1 MAFKRRSQESVDPI
15 DPIQLYTLL
24 PKGENTP
31 DDLWWHQGKVIETW
45 HKEFHSKSDVA
56 LELPTGSGKTLVG
69 GLIGEYRRRKNG
81 HRVVFL
87 CTTNSL
93 ARQAYN
99 RLQEYGIESVLL
111 TGRTTEW
118 NQADRARYTNADAI
132 AVSVYSHVFN
142 SHPGL
147 GDAEFMIL
155 DDAHAAEG
163 AVSENWSINISRKES
178 PDAYNAFLALLHDAL
193 DPLVLSRL
201 QKDSSDGKYST
212 DVHLASPLAVSV
224 NRAALEDF
232 FSEHARSGGKLADQ
246 RYSYSLMAGH
256 IGRCLIFASHGRIEV
271 RPFIPPTHTHAAF
284 ESPKQRLYMSAT
296 LGNGGELERAFGRTS
311 IHRIPL
317 PEDREKKG
325 TGRRFFCFPELTN
338 DLSKNIDA
346 VPAWIGQTISSA
358 GRAVIATP
366 DRWTAK
372 AAKKTLEGQGLDT
385 LSASDVDDS
394 LEKFTESDG
403 VALVLSN
410 RYDGLDLPGEDC
422 RVIVMDGLPSRG
434 DLQERFL
441 VNALGAI
448 DVLQERIRA
457 RIVQGAGRATRHAT
471 DYAVVVMLGD
481 DLTSFCTRRDVLD
494 AMPTDVNAEIAFGLD
509 NSLGIDS
516 PEMRENIEDF
526 LNRTPDWWQAESE
539 IKALKGKRKV
549 TPPPGTAQLGKAA
562 QHEVR
567 AYQAAWQGEWNIAVE
582 SAREAID
589 ALTGGRA
596 PQRYSALWNY
606 LAASWSLVEDGNSLG
621 GASHGTSQEYYR
633 AARAAGRG
641 TLWLTH
647 LSAPAES
654 KFVAPVAEPET
665 DAVDLAAATE
675 IAKAIQSVGKP
686 SSFEAQTSR
695 MRNNLLSVEASPYE
709 EALVFLGVLLGAS
722 QSIGNNGATAAPD
735 AVWDFAS
742 VFWAGWEAK
751 SNAQPTGE
759 LGATEVRQAGSHLRY
774 HASNTGLT
782 IPSGSVSFLMTPQE
796 RIHPASRSVAEDHV
810 YLVRNPAVVDL
821 FDRALRSWK
830 AVRARGLRT
839 VSPEDVLEEL
849 RKEKALPSMWIP
861 SLTRERIRNETASP
875 GPE

>member
-1 MAFKRRSQESVDPI
+1 MAFKRRSQESVDPV

-24 PKGENTP
+24 PKGEDTP

-45 HKEFHSKSDVA
+45 HKEFSSKSDVA
-56 LELPTGSGKTLVG
+56 IELPTGSGKTLVG
-69 GLIGEYRRRKNG
+69 GLIGEYRRRKQG
-81 HRVVFL
+81 QRVVYL
-87 CTTNSL
+87 CTTNYL

-99 RLQEYGIESVLL
+99 RLQQYGIESVLL
-111 TGRTTEW
+111 TGRTAEW
-118 NQADRARYTNADAI
+118 NQADRARYTAAGAI

-142 SHPGL
+142 SNPGL

-163 AVSENWSINISRKES
+163 AVSENWSMSISRKES
-178 PDAYNAFLALLHDAL
+178 PGAYRDFLALLHDAL

-201 QKDSSDGKYST
+201 QKDSPDGKYAT
-212 DVHLASPLAVSV
+212 DVHLASPLAISA

-232 FSEHARSGGKLADQ
+232 FSAEARSGGQLDDQ
-246 RYSYSLMAGH
+246 RHSYRQMAGH
-256 IGRCLIFASHGRIEV
+256 IGRCLIFASYGRIQI
-271 RPFIPPTHTHAAF
+271 RPFIPPTHTHPAF

-296 LGNGGELERAFGRTS
+296 LGNGGELERSFGRAA
-311 IHRIPL
+311 IQRIPL
-317 PEDREKKG
+317 PEDRKKKG
-325 TGRRFFCFPELTN
+325 TGRRFFCFPELTD
-338 DLSKNIDA
+338 DLSKDPDA
-346 VPAWIGQTISSA
+346 VSTWVGKTVADV

-372 AAKKTLEGQGLDT
+372 SAKKALEEQGLDT
-385 LSASDVDDS
+385 LSASDVDNS
-394 LEKFTESDG
+394 LAEFTTSDN

-422 RVIVMDGLPSRG
+422 RLIVMDGLPSRG

-457 RIVQGAGRATRHAT
+457 RIVQGTGRATRHAS

-494 AMPTDVNAEIAFGLD
+494 AMPTDINAEIAFGLD

-516 PEMRENIEDF
+516 SEMQENIGDF
-526 LNRTPDWWQAESE
+526 LNRTPSWWEADEE
-539 IKALKGKRKV
+539 IKSLKGKRRV
-549 TPPPGTAQLGKAA
+549 TSPPGTAELGKAA

-567 AYQAAWQGEWNIAVE
+567 AYQAAWQGEWNSAVE
-582 SAREAID
+582 SARHAID

-606 LAASWSLVEDGNSLG
+606 LAACWSLVDDGNALG
-621 GASHGTSQEYYR
+621 GASRGTSQEYYQS
-633 AARAAGRG
+633 ARAAGRG

-654 KFVAPVAEPET
+654 KFVASALVTET
-665 DAVDLAAATE
+665 DALDFAAASG
-675 IAKAIQSVGKP
+675 IANSIQTVGKP
-686 SSFEAQTSR
+686 STFDAQISR

-709 EALVFLGVLLGAS
+709 EGLVFLGVLLGAS
-722 QSIGNNGATAAPD
+722 QSTGNKGATAAPD
-735 AVWDFAS
+735 AIWDFGS

-751 SNAQPTGE
+751 SNAQPRGE

-774 HASNTGLT
+774 HADATTST
-782 IPSGSVSFLMTPQE
+782 IPSGSLCFVMTPQE
-796 RIHPASRSVAEDHV
+796 RVHPASRSVAEDHV
-810 YLVRNPAVVDL
+810 YLVRNPTVMDL
-821 FDRALRSWK
+821 YDRAVRSWK
-830 AVRARGLRT
+830 AIRSRGLRT
-839 VSPEDVLEEL
+839 VSPQDVLTEL
-849 RKEKALPSMWIP
+849 RKEKVLPSMWLY
-861 SLTRERIRNETASP
+861 SLTRERLANGSSLS